1 MKIAPRYS
9 PKLLLVNLIAAG
21 CLLLMAVYCYA
32 YFWEFPYLGF
42 ELDSGS
48 EAISNLAG
56 ELPADGPLSTGDILL
71 KIDGK
76 DFGIRSASRWEPLF
90 PDLAAG
96 DVTRLTIQR
105 GEQILQVAWTVPG
118 ITLSEV
124 GWRLSNFWYLSAI
137 YWIFGLLTVILIHPH
152 DERWGLMIAL
162 FFLVGLWIMF
172 GVASNGKVWYSSL
185 LLRMIT
191 WPMMAVSLHFH
202 WVFPQPLG
210 RIPRQFLAGFYLFFF
225 ALSFIELQGWLPP
238 NTYLLGTG
246 LLALA
251 SLALLLLHI
260 WKLPASRRQVN
271 VVLVSV
277 AICLMVVIPIG
288 LGFYFLNYKLLAR
301 YFLFFLLL
309 MPLFYF
315 YALYASQ
322 TGEMEFRR
330 SRVLGLASFTVML
343 FAAAVLIILLVRSIT
358 QHTGLLVMTGIFL
371 AALSGL
377 VGALFYP
384 AFQQRFDRAVLR
396 APLLP
401 PDLLPRYSARL
412 AESLGV
418 ESVIELLRDL
428 VLPGLMVNQAVLL
441 RFRPDELAA
450 STQEAEVLLAY
461 GVKLEQVPGP
471 DGLLALQHK
480 AGQQR
485 EIAPGARTE
494 PDPAPWVRLVLPLLV
509 GSRWVG
515 MCLLGRKD
523 PDDFYTPD
531 EITLLQALMT
541 QTALALVHIEQAAR
555 LRLYYQADIQRQEDE
570 RQNLARELHD
580 HLLGQMALLI
590 QHAGDSQE
598 SEAFLKAYRSAV
610 QDIRSIISGLR
621 PAALTYGLVPAL
633 EELTDELNDTPI
645 DGGPPV
651 EVWCSLKSEQA
662 RYPEDVELHLYRI
675 VQQACQNAL
684 QHAAPGEI
692 KLRGVLDENGV
703 VLSVTDDGVGFVTP
717 RTPDLAAL
725 LAHRQYGLV
734 GMIERAGLIQAELTI
749 DSAPGQGTRISITWQ
764 AHPAGL

>member
-1 MKIAPRYS
+1 
-9 PKLLLVNLIAAG
+9 
-21 CLLLMAVYCYA
+21 
-32 YFWEFPYLGF
+32 
-42 ELDSGS
+42 
-48 EAISNLAG
+48 
-56 ELPADGPLSTGDILL
+56 
-71 KIDGK
+71 
-76 DFGIRSASRWEPLF
+76 
-90 PDLAAG
+90 
-96 DVTRLTIQR
+96 
-105 GEQILQVAWTVPG
+105 
-118 ITLSEV
+118 
-124 GWRLSNFWYLSAI
+124 
-137 YWIFGLLTVILIHPH
+137 
-152 DERWGLMIAL
+152 
-162 FFLVGLWIMF
+162 
-172 GVASNGKVWYSSL
+172 
-185 LLRMIT
+185 
-191 WPMMAVSLHFH
+191 
-202 WVFPQPLG
+202 
-210 RIPRQFLAGFYLFFF
+210 
-225 ALSFIELQGWLPP
+225 
-238 NTYLLGTG
+238 
-246 LLALA
+246 
-251 SLALLLLHI
+251 
-260 WKLPASRRQVN
+260 
-271 VVLVSV
+271 
-277 AICLMVVIPIG
+277 
-288 LGFYFLNYKLLAR
+288 
-301 YFLFFLLL
+301 
-309 MPLFYF
+309 
-315 YALYASQ
+315 
-322 TGEMEFRR
+322 
-330 SRVLGLASFTVML
+330 
-343 FAAAVLIILLVRSIT
+343 
-358 QHTGLLVMTGIFL
+358 
-371 AALSGL
+371 
-377 VGALFYP
+377 
-384 AFQQRFDRAVLR
+384 
-396 APLLP
+396 
-401 PDLLPRYSARL
+401 
-412 AESLGV
+412 
-418 ESVIELLRDL
+418 
-428 VLPGLMVNQAVLL
+428 VNQAVLL